1 MKQISIIAA
10 TFYGNRGAEGM
21 LTTTIAELRAN
32 TENKNELIFNV
43 FSYYPN
49 KDASLVKDIN
59 VNIYS
64 STPAYLVLVL
74 LPSAIVYQLFAIPG
88 IKSLRSILPN
98 SVKALAQSEVLIC
111 LAGVSFVAGRTKFL
125 PFNIATILPALL
137 LKVPVIK
144 FAQALGP
151 FNGMINKVL
160 AKIFLSRCARIFT
173 RGEKTQAHMTK
184 LLPNNNNYER
194 ADDVAFLFQ
203 PHYSLS
209 TPATGLEEKLLQQ
222 QMLSK
227 TKATQGLVIGV
238 CPSIVVALQA
248 EKNGWDYPQSM
259 ANLINDLVSKN
270 YSVVLYPNATRG
282 DDMELKHN
290 NDLPLLDEIEAKIK
304 PEYSEKVIKFS
315 GSLNAA
321 QIHKVINTCDI
332 HLVSRFH
339 AMVAALSSSIPVL
352 VIGWSHKYLEV
363 MERFNQQDMVID
375 YKQGSQKQ
383 VMLTLEKLV
392 LERELR
398 KISINKALNNV
409 KVLSKKQI
417 NYVVN
422 ILRTNGE

>member
-151 FNGMINKVL
+151 FNGLINKVL